1 MFKQLT
7 HLALKAAS
15 HISTVPTPTLERTT
29 RRRPGICPVH
39 TAGKGPAGR
48 REPGA
53 QHRLCA
59 AIHDAAGDFRPA
71 LMPQDRPHVWG
82 LYLSSYFSDFVS
94 QVNVANKKT
103 LLHQVLTL
111 DLHPG

>member
-15 HISTVPTPTLERTT
+15 RSSTVPTPTLERTT

-39 TAGKGPAGR
+39 AAGKGPAGR

-71 LMPQDRPHVWG
+71 LMPHVWG
-82 LYLSSYFSDFVS
+82 LYLRSHFSDFVS

-111 DLHPG
+111 DLHLG